1 MAKKHL
7 FSLLKI
13 KVRPKGLHN
22 FAFCILI
29 FAFSYQSMAPNP
41 SPLAPNAIVHKD
53 LRADK
58 ALYISRDTFT
68 NVMSALQIHLFM
80 QNKAKFKKVKSN
92 VNNVLT
98 KDYDQ
103 MDTWSIRK
111 NEPKRSQNKPKTNP
125 IQSQYKPNTNP
136 IQTQFKPKQ
145 TQFQRKIMSNL
156 TINTRPNPFG
166 YYANRPLF
174 AADSALNPPCLAA
187 LLSVK
192 APIFA
197 KKKLLKQIPDKAGA
211 ALCRFVYIRKSLYL
225 RNKQGIISAD
235 FRLRIENK
243 YG

>member
-1 MAKKHL
+1 
-7 FSLLKI
+7 
-13 KVRPKGLHN
+13 
-22 FAFCILI
+22 
-29 FAFSYQSMAPNP
+29 
-41 SPLAPNAIVHKD
+41 VHKD

-80 QNKAKFKKVKSN
+80 QNKPNF
-92 VNNVLT
+92 L
-98 KDYDQ
+98 DDQ
-103 MDTWSIRK
+103 MNISDCFTTNYEQRTMNYERK
-111 NEPKRSQNKPKTNP
+111 NKPKTNP
-125 IQSQYKPNTNP
+125 IQTQYKANTNP
-136 IQTQFKPKQ
+136 IRTQYKAKQ
-145 TQFQRKIMSNL
+145 TQFQRKKMSNL
-156 TINTRPNPFG
+156 TINTRPNSLG

-174 AADSALNPPCLAA
+174 AAINGLNLPCLAA
-187 LLSVK
+187 LLSAK
-192 APIFA
+192 ALIFA